1 MASGDDFFDWDES
14 NIRHIARHNVTPE
27 EAEQVILGYPLDL
40 EVQFNEQEPSEV
52 RYLQLGAT
60 TSSRVLQ
67 VLSTWRG
74 DRVRI
79 ISAWD
84 APARLKLRYW
94 METG

>member
-1 MASGDDFFDWDES
+1 LASTDDFFDWDEA

-40 EVQFNEQEPSEV
+40 EVQFSGQEAEEV

-60 TSSRVLQ
+60 ASGRVLQ

-74 DRVRI
+74 DKTRI
-79 ISAWD
+79 ISAWE

-94 METG
+94 METR